1 MILTINTTTNTAWKV
16 NHPFLLEEFCSKEDA
31 KLCFENLSYSLSE
44 IVLKTSH
51 KVKTESFFV
60 SGLTGRVHTIYP
72 PEGVIRTFHKKSFTV
87 SLNKNFRYKLVIS
100 DPQFTIFTPNPITFP
115 RTMLEVEPF
124 SGRSL
129 IYLEVS
135 RIIKY
140 CNWRLIPFYS
150 R

>member
-1 MILTINTTTNTAWKV
+1 MMILTINTTSNTAWKLDDS
-16 NHPFLLEEFCSKEDA
+16 FLLEEVCSKENV

-60 SGLTGRVHTIYP
+60 SRLSGLVHTIYP
-72 PEGVIRTFHKKSFTV
+72 PEGAIRTFHKKSFTV
-87 SLNKNFRYKLVIS
+87 SLNTNFRYKLAIS
-100 DPQFTIFTPNPITFP
+100 DPQFTMFTPNPITFP

-135 RIIKY
+135 RIGIY
-140 CNWRLIPFYS
+140 CIGD
-150 R
+150 